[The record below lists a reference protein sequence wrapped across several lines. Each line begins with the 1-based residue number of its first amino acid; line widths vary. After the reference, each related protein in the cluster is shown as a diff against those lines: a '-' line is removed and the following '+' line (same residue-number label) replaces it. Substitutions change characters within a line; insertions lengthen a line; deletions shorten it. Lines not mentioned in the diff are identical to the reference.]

1 MNAIGHRLAPRL
13 RGWADQLAAAKPRA
27 VLQLLLA
34 LAITNAAVFALM
46 GVSTIATVSNGLTT
60 LVL

>member
-1 MNAIGHRLAPRL
+1 MNAIGHRFAPRL

-34 LAITNAAVFALM
+34 LAITNAAVFR
-46 GVSTIATVSNGLTT
+46 
-60 LVL
+60 